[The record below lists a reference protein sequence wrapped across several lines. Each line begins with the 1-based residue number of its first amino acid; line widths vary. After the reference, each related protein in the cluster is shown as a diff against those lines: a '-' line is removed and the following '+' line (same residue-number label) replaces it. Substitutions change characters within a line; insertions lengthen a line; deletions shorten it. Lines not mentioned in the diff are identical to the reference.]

1 MEDSK
6 TLKSEEN
13 EKLESIEGVFT
24 KKKKIIK
31 IKMRRN
37 EIKNEVDDIKKWKE
51 KIKRKNI

>member
-24 KKKKIIK
+24 KKKNNNK
-31 IKMRRN
+31 N
-37 EIKNEVDDIKKWKE
+37 KNEKK
-51 KIKRKNI
+51 

>member
-24 KKKKIIK
+24 KKKKK
-31 IKMRRN
+31 KKMRRN

>member
-24 KKKKIIK
+24 KKK
-31 IKMRRN
+31 MRRN
-37 EIKNEVDDIKKWKE
+37 VIKNEVDNIKKWIE

>member
-24 KKKKIIK
+24 KKKKK
-31 IKMRRN
+31 K
-37 EIKNEVDDIKKWKE
+37 KKWEEMKL
-51 KIKRKNI
+51 KMK